1 MCCVDARFAS
11 SLTCSLQLHTFPA
24 SDFLLILLRDLLPR
38 RPELRVILMSAT
50 ADAALFQTY
59 FGGAPLLHIPGIAH
73 PVTEI
78 YLEDF
83 LHASGHA
90 LARPARGSDRGDSV
104 RRRWHG
110 DTDEH
115 ATSAAAGASPDGATA
130 AAAAAGAYAGLSAA
144 ARASLGAWALRR
156 ADDDIDTELLLAA
169 LRFVCARCDDDANG
183 AADALLGPAA
193 REGAV
198 LVFLTGWQDIADVA
212 ERMARDPLLGDA
224 SRIRVLPLHGSMP
237 TAQQRDI
244 FARPPPGVRKARP
257 VRMRCFA
264 SAAAVVC

>member
-1 MCCVDARFAS
+1 MRVRVRCLTHALRHR
-11 SLTCSLQLHTFPA
+11 SLAHLHTFSLPQIFCSFIFCSA
-24 SDFLLILLRDLLPR
+24 NFLLRDLLPR
-38 RPELRVILMSAT
+38 RPELRVILVSAT
-50 ADAALFQTY
+50 ADAAQFQTY
-59 FGGAPLLHIPGIAH
+59 FGGAARAPLLHIPGIAH

-90 LARPARGSDRGDSV
+90 LARPARSSDRGDGM

-110 DTDEH
+110 RADEH
-115 ATSAAAGASPDGATA
+115 AAAAAADPSPDGATA
-130 AAAAAGAYAGLSAA
+130 AAAAAGAYVGLSAA
-144 ARASLGAWALRR
+144 ARASLDAWALRR

-169 LRFVCARCDDDANG
+169 LRFVCARCDDTANG

-212 ERMARDPLLGDA
+212 QSAAAARLDA
-224 SRIRVLPLHGSMP
+224 HRAAVRHLRAAAARR
-237 TAQQRDI
+237 AQ
-244 FARPPPGVRKARP
+244 GKAQ
-257 VRMRCFA
+257 MRLRCL
-264 SAAAVVC
+264 AAAVVC